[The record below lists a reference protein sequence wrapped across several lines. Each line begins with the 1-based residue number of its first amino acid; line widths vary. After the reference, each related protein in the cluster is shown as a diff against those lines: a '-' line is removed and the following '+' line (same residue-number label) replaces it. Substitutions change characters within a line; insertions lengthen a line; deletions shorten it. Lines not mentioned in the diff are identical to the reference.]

1 MRAAVLFVVATL
13 PAAGRA
19 ADVGVYYYPWY
30 SSSSWGDTLRHHLVP
45 QQAPQLGYYD
55 SRARSTIEAQI
66 DQSHLG
72 NIDFWATSWWGP
84 GSSEDQTIRND
95 ILADPWA
102 KELKY
107 AVHYESTGRLGTF
120 ANPSYA
126 NLVPDFTY
134 LAQNYFNNPYYFK
147 IDGRPVVFIYLTRAY
162 FNSAASRAAVA
173 TLRQTMQSQ
182 FHIDPY
188 LVGDD
193 VFAGDINSQRM
204 KLWDAV
210 TDFDVYGT
218 ALQANGSTTN
228 GISALGSVYRQ
239 ARATAHSA
247 GVSFIPTASPGFDD
261 RAVRSGHVAAPR
273 YLTNVA
279 GSGEGS
285 LFSRMLSQ
293 VVVPDSD
300 AATNNLM
307 MVNSFNEWYEDTAI
321 EASNIAPA
329 TTVDDSGTKA
339 YTQGFAYSGYGDLY
353 LNELRTAT
361 VPEPSAVALLTVASG
376 LGIGLRNRKRSC
388 GVGGSFSRANA
399 TKTA

>member
-1 MRAAVLFVVATL
+1 MRAVLGLLLAMF
-13 PAAGRA
+13 PAAARA
-19 ADVGVYYYPWY
+19 AEVGAYYYPWY
-30 SSSSWGDTLRHHLVP
+30 APSNFGDTLRRHLVP
-45 QQAPQLGYYD
+45 QQAPQIGYYD
-55 SRARSTIEAQI
+55 SRARSTIEAHI

-95 ILADPWA
+95 ILTDPRA

-126 NLVPDFTY
+126 NLVPDFTF
-134 LAQNYFNNPYYFK
+134 LAQNYFNNPYYFR
-147 IDGRPVVFIYLTRAY
+147 IEGRPVVFIYLTRAY
-162 FNSAASRAAVA
+162 FNTAASRAAVA

-182 FHIDPY
+182 FHINPY

-204 KLWDAV
+204 RLWDAV

-218 ALQANGSTTN
+218 VLQANGSTTT
-228 GISALGSVYRQ
+228 GINELGSVYRQ
-239 ARATAHSA
+239 ARATAHAA
-247 GVSFIPTASPGFDD
+247 GVSFVPTASPGFDD

-273 YLTNVA
+273 YLTNVP

-293 VVVPDSD
+293 VVVPDTD
-300 AATNNLM
+300 AATNNLL

-321 EASNIAPA
+321 EASNVAPA
-329 TTVDDSGTKA
+329 TTLDDSRTNA
-339 YTQGFAYSGYGDLY
+339 YTQGYAYTGYGDLY

-361 VPEPSAVALLTVASG
+361 VPEPAGIALLAACSAVAL
-376 LGIGLRNRKRSC
+376 GLRKRPLML
-388 GVGGSFSRANA
+388 
-399 TKTA
+399 